1 MIRNTKYIL
10 SFILLLVSCDLSAQN
25 SQVLYYMNLPQN
37 HLLNP
42 AFRPSN
48 SVYIGLPV
56 LSGINININN
66 NFINFSDVFIKGS
79 NDSILSFLHPD
90 YDISKFIAKIKDKN
104 SIEPESVIQLF
115 GLGFNVGRK
124 SYVFLDI
131 NERVDGN
138 VVIPGDLFRLG
149 LEGNE
154 QFAGGKMDLSALR
167 GDVKIYHEIGLG
179 FSRDFT
185 SKLRIGI
192 KGKLLA
198 GVAAASIDNNYLSL
212 TVNDDYTHTL
222 DADLTVNLSAPV
234 DVYINSDNT
243 IDSLI
248 FNDSQFDN
256 AGTVADY
263 ILKTPNKGLGLDIGA
278 EYKFNDRI
286 KISAAITDLGYIKWK
301 RDISNLKAKSSFEFS
316 GVDMLDVYNGTMT
329 FDSLGQELLDSLK
342 NSFSLTN
349 DKSPFTTWL
358 PFGITA
364 GGSYNLTPS
373 VSVGLLSYT
382 RFIGKQIREALTLS
396 ANVNL
401 SNAFSTSIAYTA
413 ANHRYDNLG
422 FGLAF
427 RAGWAQFY
435 FIADRIPITW
445 NKIISG
451 DSNIPLPVSWNTVHA
466 RIGMNLAFGN
476 RVKKREDKPMILV
489 E

>member
-198 GVAAASIDNNYLSL
+198 GVAVASIDNNYLSL